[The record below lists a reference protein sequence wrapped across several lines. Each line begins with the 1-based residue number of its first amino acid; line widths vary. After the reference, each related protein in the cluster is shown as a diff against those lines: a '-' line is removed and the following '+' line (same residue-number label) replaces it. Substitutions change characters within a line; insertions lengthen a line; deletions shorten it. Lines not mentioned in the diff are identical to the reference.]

1 MRGIPALSLGVL
13 IMRAEAQ
20 AHVDTINDALSLLR
34 RFLNWDVALR
44 RLDELNARVEDQ
56 ALWNDPKAAQEVMRE
71 RRRLDEAIT
80 ATRDIERELSDTAE
94 LIEMA
99 EAEGDDAM
107 VDEGTQAL
115 AALAARAEADKVKAL
130 LAGEADANDTYI
142 EINSGAGGTESQDW
156 AEMLQRMYTR
166 WAERHGM
173 KVELIDYHA
182 GEQAGIKSATLL
194 VKGENAYGYA
204 KTESGVHRLVRISP
218 YDSSARRHTSF
229 SSVWVYPVIDDNI
242 EVEVND
248 ADLRIDTYRASGA
261 GGQHINTTDS
271 AVRITHLPTGI
282 VVQCQNQRSQHKNKA
297 EAFNQLRARLYERE
311 LAEREAAAN
320 ATNATKTDI
329 GWGHQIRS
337 YVLQPYQ
344 LVKDL
349 RTGVTS
355 TAPSDVLDG
364 GLDPFMAAAL
374 SQRVTGE
381 AVEVEDVD

>member
-1 MRGIPALSLGVL
+1 
-13 IMRAEAQ
+13 MRAEAQ
-20 AHVDTINDALSLLR
+20 AHVDKIKDALELLR
-34 RFLNWDVALR
+34 RFLDWDRALR

-56 ALWNDPKAAQEVMRE
+56 ALWNDPKQAQEVMRE

-80 ATRDIERELSDTAE
+80 ATRAIENELSGTVE
-94 LIEMA
+94 LIELA
-99 EAEGDDAM
+99 EMEGDEDLEKEA
-107 VDEGTQAL
+107 VTSLGEL
-115 AALAARAEADKVKAL
+115 AKKAEADKIKAL
-130 LAGEADANDTYI
+130 LAGEADANDSYI
-142 EINSGAGGTESQDW
+142 EINAGAGGTESQDW
-156 AEMLQRMYTR
+156 AGMLQRMYTR

-204 KTESGVHRLVRISP
+204 KVESGVHRLVRISP
-218 YDSSARRHTSF
+218 YDSAARRHTSF

-242 EVEVND
+242 EVEINESE
-248 ADLRIDTYRASGA
+248 LRIDTYRASGA

-297 EAFNQLRARLYERE
+297 EAYNQLRARLYERE
-311 LAEREAAAN
+311 LAEREAVAN
-320 ATNATKTDI
+320 AENATKTDI

-349 RTGVTS
+349 RTGTTS
-355 TAPSDVLDG
+355 TAPGDVLDG
-364 GLDPFMAAAL
+364 DLDAFMAAAL

-381 AVEVEDVD
+381 AVAVEDVD

>member
-1 MRGIPALSLGVL
+1 
-13 IMRAEAQ
+13 MRAEAQ
-20 AHVDTINDALSLLR
+20 AHVDTIKDALSLLR
-34 RFLNWDVALR
+34 RFLNWEVALR

-56 ALWNDPKAAQEVMRE
+56 ALWNDPKAAQDVMRE

-80 ATRDIERELSDTAE
+80 ATRDIERELNDTAE

-107 VDEGTQAL
+107 AAEGTEAL
-115 AALAARAEADKVKAL
+115 AALASRAEADKVKAL

-248 ADLRIDTYRASGA
+248 SDLRIDTYRASGA

-320 ATNATKTDI
+320 AQNATKTDI

-355 TAPSDVLDG
+355 TAPADVLDG